1 MTGGY
6 LTIDLSDVKVE
17 GALPINT
24 PIANKKGLHN
34 YLLKTKKPV
43 FFIFS
48 DNLVN
53 AIAKYIGIVGYDCPN
68 NNVLI
73 KPILFDKE
81 NQPKNTLN
89 VGLRFDENG
98 TLGSY
103 GLFLQVLENDDIVF
117 TEI

>member
-17 GALPINT
+17 GSLPIGT
-24 PIANKKGLHN
+24 PIANKKGLYN

-53 AIAKYIGIVGYDCPN
+53 AIAKYIGIVGYDYPN

-81 NQPKNTLN
+81 NQPKDTLN
-89 VGLRFDENG
+89 VSLRFEENG
-98 TLGSY
+98 TLGTY
-103 GLFLQVLENDDIVF
+103 GLYLKVQENDNIVF
-117 TEI
+117 IEI

>member
-17 GALPINT
+17 GSLPINI

-53 AIAKYIGIVGYDCPN
+53 AIAKYIGITGYYYPYN
-68 NNVLI
+68 TVLI
-73 KPILFDKE
+73 KSILFDKE
-81 NQPKNTLN
+81 NQSKDILN
-89 VGLRFDENG
+89 VSLYFENG
-98 TLGSY
+98 TISSY
-103 GLFLQVLENDDIVF
+103 GLYLQVQENDDIVF
-117 TEI
+117 IEI